1 MSAIRVKANTIT
13 CQKIYLK
20 CWVGIYSDVTTKAFY
35 SLRRITLIVNCD
47 LIEHYSVRTNKDSV
61 LGFRL
66 MKRRSFRHFE
76 WFFQVG
82 LQRGNELSSHQITSL
97 NSDEVVAE
105 WLRALDLKPG
115 GPWFKSSTLLLS
127 GFVLGC
133 TAVIPRST
141 PRPRCVK
148 KTGLTASPQVG

>member
-133 TAVIPRST
+133 TAFNSSIALCKEDWFNS
-141 PRPRCVK
+141 
-148 KTGLTASPQVG
+148 LSPSGMNV